1 MGAAGAGCA
10 TFLSNCVACCYFFV
24 LLFVRRKKTN
34 ISLSPKYFRPQK
46 SVVLGVFAVGV
57 PAAIQNLLN
66 VTGQTVLNNF
76 IKGYGEAA
84 MAALGIAH
92 KVQMIP
98 MQVALGASQGVM
110 PMVGYNY
117 ASKNAKRFKG
127 TIGFI
132 TKLMLPIMVAVALA
146 CWFFPEFFISLFH
159 KSPDVIAFGG
169 LFLRGFAAAMVFQ
182 FLDFLAVGVFQSVGM
197 GMKALIFAVLR
208 KIVLEIP
215 AIIALGYLF
224 GAEGITYSAAVAELV
239 LAAAGM
245 WMLGRIMKKV
255 SGAEEAP
262 SP

>member
-1 MGAAGAGCA
+1 MN
-10 TFLSNCVACCYFFV
+10 T
-24 LLFVRRKKTN
+24 
-34 ISLSPKYFRPQK
+34 
-46 SVVLGVFAVGV
+46 
-57 PAAIQNLLN
+57 
-66 VTGQTVLNNF
+66 
-76 IKGYGEAA
+76 
-84 MAALGIAH
+84 
-92 KVQMIP
+92 
-98 MQVALGASQGVM
+98 
-110 PMVGYNY
+110 
-117 ASKNAKRFKG
+117 KG